1 MKATRVLGKMTSYE
15 EIYYVGKINC
25 IEAQSQAQTSWLP
38 PHIFLSNFF
47 LNCLQVCRIF
57 DDSFFCTQSIQEG
70 SIFTVI

>member
-47 LNCLQVCRIF
+47 EIVYRCVEFLMIV
-57 DDSFFCTQSIQEG
+57 FFALSLFRKVPFSQ
-70 SIFTVI
+70 